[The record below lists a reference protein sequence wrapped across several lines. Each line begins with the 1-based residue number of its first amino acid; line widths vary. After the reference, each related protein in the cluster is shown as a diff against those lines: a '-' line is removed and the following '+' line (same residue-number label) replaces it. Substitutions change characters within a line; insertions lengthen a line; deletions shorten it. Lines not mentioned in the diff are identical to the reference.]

1 MSTRTICDH
10 CQKEI
15 PTERGFALWRR
26 DTEAKEADFCDLPCA
41 LGYMQTMGEKYGFK
55 LRVPPPKDHRP

>member
-15 PTERGFALWRR
+15 PIERGFALWRR
-26 DTEAKEADFCDLPCA
+26 DTEAKEADFCDLPCM
-41 LGYMQTMGEKYGFK
+41 LGYALTMAAKYGFAN
-55 LRVPPPKDHRP
+55 RVPPPQEPRP